1 MASLLQGPLLTS
13 ITRNI
18 AAQPRKHKIT
28 VLELLGLA
36 VTEDEGAELLRHGS
50 VLLPLHSILVGFA
63 GRALGCANSVEFQK
77 RVVCEKEDE
86 SLAYGA
92 SGTEN
97 TCLL

>member
-13 ITRNI
+13 ITRDI
-18 AAQPRKHKIT
+18 AAQPGENKVT
-28 VLELLGLA
+28 VLKFVGLA
-36 VTEDEGAELLRHGS
+36 VTEDKGAELLRHWS

-77 RVVCEKEDE
+77 RVVCEKKDE

-92 SGTEN
+92 SGTED